1 MSSLNLNAAL
11 CRGRFLRLLGTVLTL
26 ITASSAQTEICQL
39 ANQFFYQHL
48 WQQAAE
54 AFQKCEIASPGKTD
68 ALLYR
73 GKALVNIA
81 DFSAAASSLES
92 YIANHPTSEDALY
105 LLGYVQ
111 FRQDHPK
118 QSLEVLARA
127 AKLKAPQ
134 ASDLKIAA
142 LDYVLLADYESA
154 ARYLEQSLRM
164 NPQDAEARYHLGR
177 VRYQQNKFDEAIAA
191 FKQVL
196 RQEPA
201 NAKAEDN
208 LGLCLEAK
216 NQNEE
221 AIAAYRKAIEIESA
235 SVSKTEGPYVD
246 LAKLLNTLNRSAEAA
261 PLLSEAV
268 KIQPQSASA
277 HYELGRALFLLGR
290 LEDSQS
296 QLEEAIRLDPD
307 NSSPHY
313 LLGRV
318 YSRMGK
324 SERAAE
330 QFKVTENLIHR
341 QNMHSGGMASRH

>member
-1 MSSLNLNAAL
+1 VKSNLHPK
-11 CRGRFLRLLGTVLTL
+11 RLLVRCALQCAAVLLL
-26 ITASSAQTEICQL
+26 ITISSAQTEICQQ
-39 ANQFFYQHL
+39 AKQFFYQRR

-92 YIANHPTSEDALY
+92 YIANQPTSDDALY

-118 QSLEVLARA
+118 QSLEVLANA

-142 LDYVLLADYESA
+142 LDYVLLNDYESA

-164 NPQDAEARYHLGR
+164 NPQDVEARYHFGR

-191 FKQVL
+191 FEQVL

-221 AIAAYRKAIEIESA
+221 AIAAYRKSIEIESVSA
-235 SVSKTEGPYVD
+235 SKTGQPD
-246 LAKLLNTLNRSAEAA
+246 LDLGKLLNTLNRASEAA

-277 HYELGRALFLLGR
+277 HYELGRNLFLLGR
-290 LEDSQS
+290 LEESQS
-296 QLEEAIRLDPD
+296 ELEEAIRLDPD

-324 SERAAE
+324 SELAAE
-330 QFKVTENLIHR
+330 QFKTTESLMHR
-341 QNMHSGGMASRH
+341 QNSKSGGMASRH